1 MTVEHIAPPRP
12 SHQDMMAPASFLAS
26 WEKALAPEVRA
37 LAMAFVAP
45 DALPRRFV
53 LGRNAEA
60 AGLGAALPIAGVIDD
75 FAAGETWRGW
85 PVIAANAAPEDA
97 IVVNCALS
105 QRPHAARA
113 RLAAAGVSRALN
125 YGDLMRAVPEIAAPP
140 AFVADMRRDLAEAE
154 DEWRALWAA
163 MSDEASR
170 ATLGALM
177 RYHLTADPAFT
188 REFSWNVKEQ
198 YFDPVARVRP
208 QGVFVDAG
216 GYDGDTAEAMADR
229 FPDYRRIHVF
239 EPSAR
244 NMAAAQARLSGR
256 RDIVFHGEGLAEAAG
271 EALFNPENGSTSA
284 LSPNGAERIV
294 LTAIDEAVDEP
305 ASFIKM
311 DIEGAE
317 WGALRGARRQI
328 EAHAPTLALAVYHQA
343 CDFRRLHRFAADL
356 RGDYRAYLR
365 HYTEG
370 WAETVLYMNA
380 A

>member
-1 MTVEHIAPPRP
+1 MTITQVVDEA
-12 SHQDMMAPASFLAS
+12 MLEPAAFLAA
-26 WEKALAPEVRA
+26 WDKALAPEVRA

-45 DALPRRFV
+45 EAMPRRFV
-53 LGRNAEA
+53 LGRNEEA
-60 AGLGAALPIAGVIDD
+60 AGLAAALPIAGVIDD

-85 PVIAANAAPEDA
+85 PVIAATEAPEDA

-113 RLAAAGVSRALN
+113 RLAAAGVRHALN
-125 YGDLMRAVPEIAAPP
+125 YGDLMRAAPEIAPPP
-140 AFVADMRRDLAEAE
+140 AFVLDMRRDLAEAE
-154 DEWRALWAA
+154 DEWRDLWAA
-163 MSDEASR
+163 MSDDASR

-188 REFSWNVKEQ
+188 RAFSWNVKEQ
-198 YFDPVARVRP
+198 YLDPVARVRP
-208 QGVFVDAG
+208 HGVFVDAG
-216 GYDGDTAEAMADR
+216 GYDGDTAEAMADH

-244 NMAAAQARLSGR
+244 NMAAARNRLSGR
-256 RDIVFHGEGLAEAAG
+256 RDIVFHGEGLAAAAG
-271 EALFNPENGSTSA
+271 EALFDPENGSTSA
-284 LSPNGAERIV
+284 LSPSGAERIL
-294 LTAIDEAVDEP
+294 LTTIDEAVDEP

-317 WGALRGARRQI
+317 WGALQGARRQI

-343 CDFRRLHRFAADL
+343 RDFRRLHRFAADL

-370 WAETVLYMNA
+370 WAETVLYMSA